1 MKGKMTA
8 WDAEGEGMV
17 SPLFSLAFQGA

>member
-1 MKGKMTA
+1 MKGKMTT

-17 SPLFSLAFQGA
+17 SPLLSLAFQGA